1 MSLVVGTSRC
11 DVPARAER
19 AEHVWNEVR
28 FHLLRRCTRRWTPQR
43 GVPTKN
49 KGQDAPISVRFRAF
63 LIVFKGEFSIKRL
76 LSGLQFGFI
85 PAVPDKPLME
95 KRRRMR
101 IFYSGQ
107 VQGVGFRYTVKSV
120 AAGFEVT
127 GTVRNLDDGRVE
139 LIAEGRRSEL
149 EAFQTAIRDSGLAG
163 FIRDENVTW
172 TDAQDDI
179 RGFEI
184 TV

>member
-1 MSLVVGTSRC
+1 
-11 DVPARAER
+11 
-19 AEHVWNEVR
+19 
-28 FHLLRRCTRRWTPQR
+28 LLYDR
-43 GVPTKN
+43 
-49 KGQDAPISVRFRAF
+49 
-63 LIVFKGEFSIKRL
+63 
-76 LSGLQFGFI
+76 QFGFI

-95 KRRRMR
+95 KRQRMR
-101 IFYSGQ
+101 VYYSGR
-107 VQGVGFRYTVKSV
+107 VQGVGFRYNVKSV

-139 LIAEGRRSEL
+139 LITEGRRSEL

-172 TDAQDDI
+172 TDAQDDV

-184 TV
+184 IA